1 MDPRAARTQARLQ
14 DSLLELAR
22 ARPLDEI
29 TVGDITEHAGVNRS
43 SFYQHYSDKDT
54 LLADALERVIDDV
67 SGQLRARPAPMPT
80 GMPEELQQYLAH
92 LAANATLYRRV
103 LGEHGSTV
111 VTARLRRHVERIVS
125 ELITA
130 VDSPAFTGVPVD
142 VVAAGI
148 AGTALGVI
156 TAWISRDPLPPLEE
170 AADWLWRVLTGPGVV
185 AVAEGD
191 A

>member
-1 MDPRAARTQARLQ
+1 MDPRAARTRGRLQ
-14 DSLLELAR
+14 DALLELAR
-22 ARPLDEI
+22 ERPLDEI
-29 TVGDITEHAGVNRS
+29 TVGDITDRAAVNRS

-67 SGQLRARPAPMPT
+67 SDQLRSRAEPLPL

-92 LAANATLYRRV
+92 LAANAPLYRRV

-111 VTARLRRHVERIVS
+111 VTARLRRRVERIVS
-125 ELITA
+125 ETIDA
-130 VDSPAFTGVPVD
+130 VDSPAFVGIPLD

-156 TAWISRDPLPPLEE
+156 TAWIARDPVPPLEV
-170 AADWLWRVLTGPGVV
+170 ASNWLWQVLTGPGVV

-191 A
+191 V

>member
-1 MDPRAARTQARLQ
+1 M
-14 DSLLELAR
+14 
-22 ARPLDEI
+22 
-29 TVGDITEHAGVNRS
+29 GDITEHAGVNRS

>member
-14 DSLLELAR
+14 DALLELAR
-22 ARPLDEI
+22 ERPLDEI
-29 TVGDITEHAGVNRS
+29 AVGDITERAGVNRS

-67 SGQLRARPAPMPT
+67 SGRLRTRGAAMPV
-80 GMPEELQQYLAH
+80 GMPEELQHYLAH
-92 LAANATLYRRV
+92 LAANAALYRRV
-103 LGEHGSTV
+103 LGEHGSSV

-125 ELITA
+125 ETIDATGT
-130 VDSPAFTGVPVD
+130 PAFRGVPLD

-170 AADWLWRVLTGPGVV
+170 AADWLWRVLTGPGVL
-185 AVAEGD
+185 AAAEGE